1 MDQDSVHMVAAS
13 KVPIGNRYLLKDKNE
28 AKTDKTKQGIRKSMR
43 PQTQSPS
50 HSPVLEKHYLL
61 TFVTFQLSQEVPLIS
76 HRLKVVKL
84 STTKPEKTLL
94 LSFGELNADS
104 STDQSLS
111 AIDVQSATQSKA
123 ATSKKSKKMKI
134 TSSSK
139 CLNASHFNFGGD

>member
-1 MDQDSVHMVAAS
+1 VVRADHQHM
-13 KVPIGNRYLLKDKNE
+13 LKFLSNCCVST
-28 AKTDKTKQGIRKSMR
+28 ALTKQ
-43 PQTQSPS
+43 PS
-50 HSPVLEKHYLL
+50 AYYLEYLRE
-61 TFVTFQLSQEVPLIS
+61 FWYSAMVDAVPLIS